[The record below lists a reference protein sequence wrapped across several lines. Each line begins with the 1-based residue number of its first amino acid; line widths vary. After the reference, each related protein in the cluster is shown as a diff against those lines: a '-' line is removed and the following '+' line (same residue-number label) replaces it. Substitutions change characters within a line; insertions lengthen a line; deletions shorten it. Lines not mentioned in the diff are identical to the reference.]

1 VNRVRIII
9 LAFLGWILFMA
20 SLFFIF
26 GGGSIDR
33 KSSVKES
40 DIIFE
45 VVNYTPTKEVWLVDL
60 RKE

>member
-1 VNRVRIII
+1 
-9 LAFLGWILFMA
+9 MA